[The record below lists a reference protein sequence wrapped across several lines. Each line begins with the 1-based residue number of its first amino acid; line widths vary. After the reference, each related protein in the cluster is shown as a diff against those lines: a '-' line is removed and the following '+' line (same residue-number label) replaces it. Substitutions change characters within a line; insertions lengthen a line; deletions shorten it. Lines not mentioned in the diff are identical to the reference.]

1 MEKITNI
8 LTQEELT
15 KVFEKIS
22 TPLSYGIPIM
32 LYTGIR
38 LKELLDTKLSD
49 VDMSKRT
56 MHVRGTKNL
65 DADRIVPIHSE
76 LIPYIEK
83 LLKSNH
89 EYLIENSHGQNVA
102 EQEYRRFF
110 KIFMKDINA
119 QCEVNDLRHT
129 FIALMK
135 KNGVERTTPALKNI
149 LGQACIFKSDNIA
162 STIEKLKI

>member
-1 MEKITNI
+1 MKKITNI

-15 KVFEKIS
+15 KIFEKIS

-49 VDMSKRT
+49 IDISTRT
-56 MHVRGTKNL
+56 MHVRGTKNV
-65 DADRIVPIHSE
+65 DADRIVPILSE

-83 LLKSNH
+83 IPKSNH

-110 KIFMKDINA
+110 KIFIKDINA
-119 QCEVNDLRHT
+119 QCEVKVLRHT
-129 FIALMK
+129 FVALME
-135 KNGVERTTPALKNI
+135 KNGIERTTPALKGI
-149 LGQACIFKSDNIA
+149 LGQDSISKSDNITD
-162 STIEKLKI
+162 TIEKLKI